1 MILELADMKEFMQ
14 EAGDSK
20 IRIAE
25 IETPLQDEK
34 GKPMLG
40 FLAVLTA
47 KADDHII
54 KYVETIGTAYT
65 ENQKDIQDMTA
76 KRQEHMK
83 GLKKQMA
90 DESKAFG
97 IGMWSE

>member
-1 MILELADMKEFMQ
+1 MILEVADIKEFLQ
-14 EAGDSK
+14 EIDDSK
-20 IRIAE
+20 IRVAE

-40 FLAVLTA
+40 FLTVLTA
-47 KADDHII
+47 KAGDHIV

-76 KRQEHMK
+76 KRQEVLK
-83 GLKKQMA
+83 GFKKLIGDA
-90 DESKAFG
+90 SKSFG